1 MTVAIDRDST
11 EFLYVG
17 VSGTVP
23 EVSAEVAL
31 VEAGQRPGS
40 EDWGSATIVDDQH
53 ELWADARASGATGD
67 YYVAVLVGSYGDTG
81 VALAEG
87 DYQMWLRLTDTT
99 ERPVRITPEAVK
111 VL

>member
-23 EVSAEVAL
+23 EVSAEVAF
-31 VEAGQRPGS
+31 VEAGQRPEP
-40 EDWGSATIVDDQH
+40 EDWNPATIVHDQH
-53 ELWADARASGATGD
+53 ELWADARASGASGD
-67 YYVAVLVGSYGDTG
+67 YYIAVLVGSYGDTG
-81 VALAEG
+81 IALAEG

-99 ERPVRITPEAVK
+99 ERPVRIAPEAVEI
-111 VL
+111 L